1 MKNAKLYRAGAVCL
15 LIAVLAGSII
25 NQNLKK
31 ERQIARITAAVDEI
45 GTLINICYETKI
57 TDESET
63 DGKTGIDTEV
73 WADFESGKWV
83 AVYAKEDADT
93 KEIYQSRLYDG
104 TNSYSTTE
112 KDDGWKKEETAAKTT
127 PNLSNLKEFYFNE
140 DDLTNVKVKKEDG
153 LTTIQ
158 ASLTKKA
165 LEDVYQ
171 SGISSAEQS
180 YKYYV
185 NQDADSKDAAAL
197 LVESAKQTQMLGID
211 VTYTIDA
218 NGVLV
223 QSTLTQQYQSPEI
236 LSSDGEHSLGAL
248 KSHTV
253 TYEKRVLSYN
263 SSDAA
268 QTIKDYIKSLE
279 EK

>member
-1 MKNAKLYRAGAVCL
+1 MKNAKLYRVGAVCL
-15 LIAVLAGSII
+15 LSAVLAGSII

-45 GTLINICYETKI
+45 GTLINIHYETKI

-112 KDDGWKKEETAAKTT
+112 KDDGWKKEETAAMTI

-158 ASLTKKA
+158 ASLAEKA
-165 LEDVYQ
+165 LEDAYQ

-236 LSSDGEHSLGAL
+236 LSSDGEHSLGEL

-253 TYEKRVLSYN
+253 TYEKKVLSYN

>member
-31 ERQIARITAAVDEI
+31 ARQIARLTAVDEI
-45 GTLINICYETKI
+45 GTLITICYETKI

-112 KDDGWKKEETAAKTT
+112 KNSGWEKEETAAETT

-153 LTTIQ
+153 
-158 ASLTKKA
+158 
-165 LEDVYQ
+165 
-171 SGISSAEQS
+171 SGIPDGKSIGRC
-180 YKYYV
+180 
-185 NQDADSKDAAAL
+185 L
-197 LVESAKQTQMLGID
+197 
-211 VTYTIDA
+211 
-218 NGVLV
+218 
-223 QSTLTQQYQSPEI
+223 PERDFFGRTK
-236 LSSDGEHSLGAL
+236 L
-248 KSHTV
+248 
-253 TYEKRVLSYN
+253 
-263 SSDAA
+263 
-268 QTIKDYIKSLE
+268 
-279 EK
+279 

>member
-112 KDDGWKKEETAAKTT
+112 KNSGWEKEETAAETT

-158 ASLTKKA
+158 ASLTEKA
-165 LEDVYQ
+165 LEDAYQ

-223 QSTLTQQYQSPEI
+223 QSILTQQYQSPEI
-236 LSSDGEHSLGAL
+236 LSNDGEHSLGAL
-248 KSHTV
+248 TSHTV

-279 EK
+279 D

>member
-1 MKNAKLYRAGAVCL
+1 MKNARLYRAGAVIL
-15 LIAVLAGSII
+15 LIAVLVGSVI

-31 ERQIARITAAVDEI
+31 EKQIARITAAVDEI
-45 GTLINICYETKI
+45 GTLINIHYETKI
-57 TDESET
+57 TDESDT
-63 DGKTGIDTEV
+63 DGKTGMDTEV

-93 KEIYQSRLYDG
+93 QEIYQSRLYDG
-104 TNSYSTTE
+104 TDSYSTTE
-112 KDDGWKKEETAAKTT
+112 KDGGWKKEETATETT

-158 ASLTKKA
+158 ASLTEKA
-165 LEDVYQ
+165 LEDAYQ

-185 NQDADSKDAAAL
+185 NQNSKSKDAAAL

-211 VTYTIDA
+211 VTYTIDE

-223 QSTLTQQYQSPEI
+223 GSTLTQQYESPEI
-236 LSSDGEHSLGAL
+236 LNKEGEHSLGEL
-248 KSHTV
+248 ELHTV
-253 TYEKRVLSYN
+253 TYEKKVLSYN
-263 SSDAA
+263 SSDATK
-268 QTIKDYIKSLE
+268 TIKNYLKSLAE
-279 EK
+279 